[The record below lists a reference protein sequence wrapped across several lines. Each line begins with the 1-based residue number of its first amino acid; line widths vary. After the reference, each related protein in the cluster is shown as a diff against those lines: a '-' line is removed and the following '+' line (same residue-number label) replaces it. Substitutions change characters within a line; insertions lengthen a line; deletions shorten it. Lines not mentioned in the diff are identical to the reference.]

1 MNTTLFRMTRHIW
14 RASVRLAVV
23 GGCVLLTA
31 CSGTSRP
38 KPAEIQGVSALQD
51 MRTSWSSHVGA
62 IDFPLVVSAR
72 DYRVAVAGS
81 QGVVAVLDA
90 TTGKD
95 VWRLKLDQAIS
106 AGVGS
111 DGRQLA
117 VVTRNNELV
126 TLQDGKV
133 QWRKNLPAQSFTA
146 PLVAGSRVFVLMA
159 DRSVVAFDGASGRQ
173 LWTQQRPGEPLV
185 LKQTGVLLAF
195 KNTLLVGLSGR
206 LVALDPN
213 TGVIRWE
220 SAIANPRGTNDIERL
235 VDLISPVDRQADVV
249 CVRAFQ
255 AAVGCVNAERG
266 QGMWTRP
273 SVGDAGVSGNERLL
287 IAPLSNGVVQAWH
300 RTTGD
305 RLWETE
311 RLKYRSLSAPLVT
324 PRGVLVADNGGWL
337 YLLSLTDGTLLN
349 RLKLDSDELV
359 SAPVFAGDHY
369 VVVTREGRVSGL
381 QIP

>member
-1 MNTTLFRMTRHIW
+1 MNITHSRWTSFT
-14 RASVRLAVV
+14 RLA
-23 GGCVLLTA
+23 LTGACLALAA
-31 CSGTSRP
+31 CSGPSRP
-38 KPAEIQGVSALQD
+38 KPTEIPGVPVLQD
-51 MRTSWSSHVGA
+51 VRTSWTASIGNV
-62 IDFPLVVSAR
+62 DFPLVASAR
-72 DYRVAVAGS
+72 DDRVALANS

-111 DGRQLA
+111 DGQQYA

-146 PLVAGSRVFVLMA
+146 PLVAGARVFVLTA
-159 DRSVVAFDGASGRQ
+159 DRSVIAFDGATGRQ

-185 LKQTGVLLAF
+185 LKQAGVLLAV
-195 KNTLLVGLSGR
+195 KNTLVVGLSGR
-206 LVALDPN
+206 LAGLDPN

-220 SAIANPRGTNDIERL
+220 SAIATPRGTNDVERL
-235 VDLISPVDRQADVV
+235 VDLVAPFDRVGDVV

-255 AAVGCVNAERG
+255 TSVGCVNAERG
-266 QGMWTRP
+266 QGVWTRP
-273 SVGDAGVSGNERLL
+273 SAGEMGVSGNDNLL
-287 IAPLSNGVVQAWH
+287 VAPMSNGVLQAFN
-300 RTTGD
+300 RSNGE
-305 RLWETE
+305 RLWDTE
-311 RLKYRSLSAPLVT
+311 RLKYRILSAPLVT

-337 YLLSLTDGTLLN
+337 YLLSLADGALLN
-349 RLKLDSDELV
+349 RIKLDSEALAT
-359 SAPVFAGDHY
+359 APVLAGGRY
-369 VVVTREGRVSGL
+369 VVVTRDGRVTGL

>member
-1 MNTTLFRMTRHIW
+1 MSSLTPIMRSTLTRF
-14 RASVRLAVV
+14 ALMSVCVVLA
-23 GGCVLLTA
+23 A

-38 KPAEIQGVSALQD
+38 KPTEIQGVPVLQD
-51 MRTSWSSHVGA
+51 VRTRWTANVGKV
-62 IDFPLVVSAR
+62 DFPLVVSAR
-72 DYRVAVAGS
+72 DDRIALANS

-111 DGRQLA
+111 DGQQVA

-133 QWRKNLPAQSFTA
+133 QWRKSLPAQSFTA
-146 PLVAGSRVFVLMA
+146 PLVAGARVFVLTA
-159 DRSVVAFDGASGRQ
+159 DRSVIAFDGATGRQ

-185 LKQTGVLLAF
+185 LKQAGVMLAV
-195 KNTLLVGLSGR
+195 KNTLVVGLSGR
-206 LVALDPN
+206 LAGLDPS

-220 SAIANPRGTNDIERL
+220 SAIATPRGTNDIERL
-235 VDLISPVDRQADVV
+235 VDLVSPVHRVGDVV

-255 AAVGCVNAERG
+255 AAIGCVNAERG
-266 QGMWTRP
+266 QGVWTRP
-273 SVGDAGVSGNERLL
+273 SVGEIGVSGDENLL
-287 IAPLSNGVVQAWH
+287 IAPLSNGVVQAWS
-300 RTTGD
+300 RATGE

-311 RLKYRSLSAPLVT
+311 RLKYRILSAPLVT

-337 YLLSLTDGTLLN
+337 YLLSLADGALLN
-349 RLKLDSDELV
+349 RIKLDTEELAT
-359 SAPVFAGDHY
+359 APVFAGGGY
-369 VVVTREGRVSGL
+369 VVVTREGRVVGL

>member
-1 MNTTLFRMTRHIW
+1 MNITHSRWTSFT
-14 RASVRLAVV
+14 RLA
-23 GGCVLLTA
+23 LTGACLALAA
-31 CSGTSRP
+31 CSGPSRP
-38 KPAEIQGVSALQD
+38 KPTEIPGVPVLQD
-51 MRTSWSSHVGA
+51 VRTSWTASIGNV
-62 IDFPLVVSAR
+62 DFPLVASAR
-72 DYRVAVAGS
+72 DDRVALANS

-111 DGRQLA
+111 DGQQYA

-146 PLVAGSRVFVLMA
+146 PLVAGARVFVLTA
-159 DRSVVAFDGASGRQ
+159 DRSVIAFDGATGRQ

-185 LKQTGVLLAF
+185 LKQAGVLLAF

-206 LVALDPN
+206 LAALDPN
-213 TGVIRWE
+213 TGVVRWE
-220 SAIANPRGTNDIERL
+220 SAIATPRGTNDVERL
-235 VDLISPVDRQADVV
+235 VDLVAPFDRIGDVV

-255 AAVGCVNAERG
+255 TAVGCVNAERG
-266 QGMWTRP
+266 QGVWTRP
-273 SVGDAGVSGNERLL
+273 SVGEMGVSGNENLL
-287 IAPLSNGVVQAWH
+287 IAPISNGVVQAFN
-300 RTTGD
+300 RSNGE

-311 RLKYRSLSAPLVT
+311 RLKYRILSAPLVT

-337 YLLSLTDGTLLN
+337 YLLSLADGALLN
-349 RLKLDSDELV
+349 RIKLDSEALAT
-359 SAPVFAGDHY
+359 APVLAGGRY

>member
-1 MNTTLFRMTRHIW
+1 L
-14 RASVRLAVV
+14 VLA
-23 GGCVLLTA
+23 A

-38 KPAEIQGVSALQD
+38 KPTEIQGVPVLQD
-51 MRTSWSSHVGA
+51 VRSSWTANVGKVE
-62 IDFPLVVSAR
+62 FPLVVSAR
-72 DYRVAVAGS
+72 EDRIALANS

-90 TTGKD
+90 VTGKD
-95 VWRLKLDQAIS
+95 IWRLKLDQAIA

-111 DGRQLA
+111 DGQQLA
-117 VVTRNNELV
+117 VITRNNELV

-133 QWRKNLPAQSFTA
+133 LWRKTLQAQSFTA
-146 PLVAGSRVFVLMA
+146 PLVAGARVFVLTA
-159 DRSVVAFDGASGRQ
+159 DRSVVAFDGATGRQ

-185 LKQTGVLLAF
+185 LKQAGVLLAF

-206 LVALDPN
+206 LAGLDPH

-220 SAIANPRGTNDIERL
+220 SAIATPRGTNDIERL
-235 VDLISPVDRQADVV
+235 VDLVSPFDRSGDVV

-255 AAVGCVNAERG
+255 ASVGCVNAERG
-266 QGMWTRP
+266 QSTWTRP
-273 SVGDAGVSGNERLL
+273 SVGEMGVSGNENLL
-287 IAPLSNGVVQAWH
+287 IAPLSNGVVQAWS
-300 RTTGD
+300 RNTGE

-337 YLLSLTDGTLLN
+337 YLLSLADGALLN
-349 RLKLDSDELV
+349 RIKLDSDELAA
-359 SAPVFAGDHY
+359 APVFAGGRY
-369 VVVTREGRVSGL
+369 VVVTRDGRVTGL